1 MIIHCSIIRPGVRFS
16 APVFFEDG
24 KNMFLGEK
32 CPAKPFHIAA
42 LKRWNIPFL
51 VTEGHV
57 LPDDYVDENDI
68 EELEP
73 LESEEDIA
81 DVEELEEL

>member
-1 MIIHCSIIRPGVRFS
+1 MIIHCSLIKPGFRFS
-16 APVFFEDG
+16 APVFFDDG
-24 KNMFLGEK
+24 KNMFLSANH
-32 CPAKPFHIAA
+32 PAKAFHLAA

-57 LPDDYVDENDI
+57 MDEVPQEDGDV

-73 LESEEDIA
+73 LDDEDA
-81 DVEELEEL
+81 AELEEL

>member
-1 MIIHCSIIRPGVRFS
+1 MIIHCSLITPGVRFS

-24 KNMFLGEK
+24 KNMFLGENR
-32 CPAKPFHIAA
+32 PAKPFHISA

-57 LPDDYVDENDI
+57 LSDDDPVIDDDV

-73 LESEEDIA
+73 LEDDDIA
-81 DVEELEEL
+81 DVEELEEI

>member
-1 MIIHCSIIRPGVRFS
+1 MIIHCSFIKPGVRFS

-24 KNMFLGEK
+24 KNMFLGAN
-32 CPAKPFHIAA
+32 CPAKAFHLSA

-51 VTEGHV
+51 VTEGHI
-57 LPDDYVDENDI
+57 LPEDSVEENDV

-73 LESEEDIA
+73 LDDDEDVA
-81 DVEELEEL
+81 ELEEI